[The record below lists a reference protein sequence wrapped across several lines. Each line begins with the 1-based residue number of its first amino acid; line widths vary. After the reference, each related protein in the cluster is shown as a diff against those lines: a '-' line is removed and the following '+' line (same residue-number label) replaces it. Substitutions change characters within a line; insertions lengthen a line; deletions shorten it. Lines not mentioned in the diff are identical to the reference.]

1 MLLLDS
7 LSMMLGMFSN
17 VFSLCF
23 CHLKNAIYFLE
34 YILQDF
40 IVDVCKPI
48 NMYT

>member
-1 MLLLDS
+1 
-7 LSMMLGMFSN
+7 MLGMFSN

-34 YILQDF
+34 YFSF

-48 NMYT
+48 NMCT